1 MLWQYYQAVV
11 QNFFSTHEALI
22 MLFLNLLIFNAQ
34 DIKILTY
41 IKELLI
47 HDFKSKPANWSG

>member
-47 HDFKSKPANWSG
+47 HDFKSKPAN

>member
-1 MLWQYYQAVV
+1 MLWQYYPAVV
-11 QNFFSTHEALI
+11 QNFFLTHDALI
-22 MLFLNLLIFNAQ
+22 MLFLNLLIFNTQ

-47 HDFKSKPANWSG
+47 HDFKPRPAN